1 MTGVVVNGC
10 AWARAT
16 RQVARGPSP
25 RWLTPLAWRCC
36 AIDLVRPKVHPTPFL
51 RGGQESPNRLKPRVA
66 GLTVTETPEPASWRI
81 WSRIAAV
88 GEPKILIAAFAQS
101 TYS

>member
-1 MTGVVVNGC
+1 MPGVVVNGC
-10 AWARAT
+10 AWGSGAT

-25 RWLTPLAWRCC
+25 RWFDAAWVALPRHWPGE
-36 AIDLVRPKVHPTPFL
+36 AEGPPHLSWRV
-51 RGGQESPNRLKPRVA
+51 GQESPNRLKPRVA

-88 GEPKILIAAFAQS
+88 GEPKILIAAVA
-101 TYS
+101 